1 MIIFE
6 LNLQKVGWL
15 VVSVYK
21 PPAQDATYFLN
32 WLSQIID
39 FYSITYEKKI
49 MIDFN
54 LNPDNKSMRELVELY
69 NLIDLIKTSTCFKGI
84 VY

>member
-1 MIIFE
+1 MDIQIKIFE
-6 LNLQKVGWL
+6 LNFWKEQLL

-39 FYSITYEKKI
+39 FYSITYEKQVIKE
-49 MIDFN
+49 DFN
-54 LNPDNKSMRELVELY
+54 LTPYNKSMKSLQICGSL
-69 NLIDLIKTSTCFKGI
+69 
-84 VY
+84 